1 MNSDEDA
8 RELAP
13 ELQTS
18 RWFNT
23 TYPVTLSELHGR
35 VVVLVA
41 FQMLCP
47 GCVAQTIPL
56 AQRLDQTF
64 DHDEFAAVGLH
75 TVFEHHEVMTPEA
88 LEVFLSE
95 YRVSFP
101 VGCDT
106 PDSNGGAIPLTM
118 RAYGMQGTPTL
129 VMIDSQGHRRT
140 QHFGVHDEL
149 VLGAEIGLLLAE
161 RRLTAPNQS

>member
-1 MNSDEDA
+1 MNLDQDA
-8 RELAP
+8 LELAP
-13 ELQTS
+13 ELQTT

-23 TYPVTLSELHGR
+23 DQHLTLEGLRGR

-47 GCVAQTIPL
+47 GCVARTIPL
-56 AQRLDQTF
+56 AQRLDRTF
-64 DHDEFAAVGLH
+64 DRDELAVIALH
-75 TVFEHHEVMTPEA
+75 TVFEHHEVMTPQA

-95 YRVSFP
+95 YRVTFP

-106 PDSNGGAIPLTM
+106 PDPNGGTIPVSMST
-118 RAYGMQGTPTL
+118 YGMQGTPTL
-129 VMIDSQGHRRT
+129 VMIDSLGHRRA

-149 VLGAEIGLLLAE
+149 VLGAEVGLLLAE
-161 RRLTAPNQS
+161 RRLSALGAN

>member
-1 MNSDEDA
+1 MDLDEVNP
-8 RELAP
+8 EIAP

-23 TYPVTLSELHGR
+23 THPVTLSELHGR

-64 DHDEFAAVGLH
+64 DRNECAVVGL
-75 TVFEHHEVMTPEA
+75 
-88 LEVFLSE
+88 
-95 YRVSFP
+95 
-101 VGCDT
+101 
-106 PDSNGGAIPLTM
+106 
-118 RAYGMQGTPTL
+118 
-129 VMIDSQGHRRT
+129 
-140 QHFGVHDEL
+140 
-149 VLGAEIGLLLAE
+149 
-161 RRLTAPNQS
+161 

>member
-1 MNSDEDA
+1 MDLDA
-8 RELAP
+8 VNPEIAP

-18 RWFNT
+18 QWFNSDQRL
-23 TYPVTLSELHGR
+23 TLKALRGR

-64 DHDEFAAVGLH
+64 DRNEFAVVGLH
-75 TVFEHHEVMTPEA
+75 TVFEHHDVMTPEA

-161 RRLTAPNQS
+161 RRLNALNKS